1 METTTTLSIYHSI
14 WKYLHSDAFL
24 DIDIVTELDEFEKII
39 RQQLTFCSCGA
50 DAQYIITYLLLFFKI
65 ENIDTCEKR
74 RDFWTLFHNLIR
86 VKLNQEVFFFI
97 SPNSCL
103 LNFKTLQ

>member
-65 ENIDTCEKR
+65 ENIDIINNKKKHFKR
-74 RDFWTLFHNLIR
+74 
-86 VKLNQEVFFFI
+86 FF
-97 SPNSCL
+97 
-103 LNFKTLQ
+103 